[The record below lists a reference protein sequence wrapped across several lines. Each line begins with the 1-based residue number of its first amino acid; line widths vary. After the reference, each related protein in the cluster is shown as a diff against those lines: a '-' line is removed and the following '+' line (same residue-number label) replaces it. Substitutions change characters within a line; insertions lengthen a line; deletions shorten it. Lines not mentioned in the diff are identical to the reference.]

1 MRQEWTNASWDKF
14 SWNYNIFL
22 RMQFLIFSNLGSQYP
37 TMSENTS
44 KKAASQSQGLLL
56 ILLPILV
63 LHKLIIFSVSPCLTI
78 RQWKFY
84 VYYTYFMIICMH
96 ISWTCIIHILLFSFG
111 LKIIVII
118 QHSYKYLI
126 NRKSKTKES
135 K

>member
-44 KKAASQSQGLLL
+44 KKAASQSQRLLL

-84 VYYTYFMIICMH
+84 VYYTYVMIICMH
-96 ISWTCIIHILLFSFG
+96 ISWTCIIHILLFVYFFH
-111 LKIIVII
+111 LVWK
-118 QHSYKYLI
+118 QLQLYNTLI
-126 NRKSKTKES
+126 NIL
-135 K
+135 